1 VLANRFK
8 MKKLD
13 CTKITTIEEI
23 ALILENLVI
32 SIGEDCKDYD
42 KLKHL
47 LVDEDLMFANPQ

>member
-1 VLANRFK
+1 

-47 LVDEDLMFANPQ
+47 LADDD

>member
-1 VLANRFK
+1 

-23 ALILENLVI
+23 ALILECIVI
-32 SIGEDCKDYD
+32 SINEDCEHYD

-47 LVDEDLMFANPQ
+47 LVDED